1 MQRRSLSRFEVVKIR
16 NSASRVELFISCK
29 RVITCV
35 LFIALLSGVII
46 KTVNAQHTIHK
57 YYPPQDSLVAMKLA
71 YWQDCKFGLLMHW
84 GTYSQWGIV
93 ESWSLCNEDEGWC
106 QRRGPYAHDYN
117 TYKKEY
123 EKLQTTF
130 NPVNFNPD
138 KWAKAASEAGMK
150 YVVFTT
156 KHHDGFCMF
165 DTKQTDYKI
174 TSQKTPFHNNPKA
187 DVTAE
192 IFNAFRKYNFM
203 TGAYFSKPD
212 WHSEYYWWSYF
223 ATPNRMSNYDPAKY
237 PDRWKNFD
245 DYTFNQLQELCT
257 NYGKVDLLWLDG
269 GWVRPD
275 STITKE
281 EESWIKTPWRNE
293 IDMHRLAAM
302 ARKQQPGILIVDR
315 SVYGYYQNY
324 LTPEQQV
331 PDTVLSYPWETCMTM
346 ATSWSYVP
354 GDKFKSTNQL
364 IHLLCKI
371 VSRGGNLLLNIAP
384 SAQGDWDNDA
394 YIRLQQIGNW
404 MRVNQDCIYGTKP
417 VLPYQEGKFV
427 FTRKGNTIYA
437 IYLAEEN
444 EKVPPTIEFSNNG
457 WQVKNI
463 SAMKSGSV
471 KWTNSNGK
479 IKIDNTKTT
488 DPSDALVFK
497 LVVK

>member
-1 MQRRSLSRFEVVKIR
+1 MTSKNYFKGVMDFTNHCAHPCLATMCI
-16 NSASRVELFISCK
+16 LFINNFT
-29 RVITCV
+29 I
-35 LFIALLSGVII
+35 
-46 KTVNAQHTIHK
+46 AQHHIQK
-57 YYPPQDSLVAMKLA
+57 YYPPQDTLVAKKLA

-106 QRRGPYAHDYN
+106 QRRGPYADDYH

-130 NPVNFNPD
+130 NPINFNPD
-138 KWAKAASEAGMK
+138 KWAKAAANAGMR

-174 TSQKTPFHNNPKA
+174 TSEQTPFHLNSKS
-187 DVTAE
+187 DVTKE

-212 WHSEYYWWSYF
+212 WHSQYYWWNYF

-237 PDRWKNFD
+237 PERWKKFD
-245 DYTFNQLQELCT
+245 DFTFNQLQELCT

-275 STITKE
+275 STITEE

-293 IDMHRLAAM
+293 IDMQRIGRM

-315 SVYGYYQNY
+315 SVYGHYQNY

-331 PDTVLSYPWETCMTM
+331 PDSVLPYPWETCMTM
-346 ATSWSYVP
+346 ATSWSYVS
-354 GDKFKSTNQL
+354 GDKYKTTNQL

-384 SAQGDWDNDA
+384 SSLGDWDNDA
-394 YIRLQQIGNW
+394 YIRLQQIGDW
-404 MRVNQDCIYGTKP
+404 MTINQDCIYGTRP
-417 VLPYQEGKFV
+417 VFPYQEGKFL
-427 FTRKGNTIYA
+427 FTQKKEVIYA
-437 IYLAEEN
+437 IYLLEEN
-444 EKVPPTIEFSNNG
+444 ELVEPMVELNNYG
-457 WQVKNI
+457 WKINSI
-463 SAMKSGSV
+463 STMNGALV
-471 KWTNSNGK
+471 KWEDLNGK
-479 IKIDNTKTT
+479 IKIENSKSKNG
-488 DPSDALVFK
+488 SDALVYK
-497 LVVK
+497 ISIK